1 MGRLAALVD
10 DLEDLE
16 YFREEMLRTLKELQS
31 PAAQDTAT
39 RKAILHNSLSTPIT
53 RALVADLLA
62 YGYTGQLDSLS
73 DCLRAITEYEGPPC
87 CDYRGQFLADAL
99 FCARA
104 FSDPCWP
111 DQSEELLF
119 RLCYR
124 LSALFA
130 AGRAESVRAALAA
143 ATKQARSLGGQ
154 NSGQSRRDDTAERDG
169 KICDRGRQ
177 LLAANLAAR
186 SIASRIALEALAGG
200 LGAKQIRTI
209 LRSGGVIDQPKEKG
223 S

>member
-1 MGRLAALVD
+1 MGQLDALVD

-16 YFREEMLRTLKELQS
+16 YFREEMLRTLKALQ
-31 PAAQDTAT
+31 ATGAQDTAT
-39 RKAILHNSLSTPIT
+39 RKAILDNSLSKPI
-53 RALVADLLA
+53 AGAVVADLLA

-73 DCLRAITEYEGPPC
+73 DCLRAVTEYEGPPC

-104 FSDPCWP
+104 FSDPCWL

-130 AGRAESVRAALAA
+130 AGSAESVRAELAA
-143 ATKQARSLGGQ
+143 ATKQARSLGGK
-154 NSGQSRRDDTAERDG
+154 NSGQSRRDDTAARNRE
-169 KICDRGRQ
+169 ICGIGRQ
-177 LLAANLAAR
+177 LLLAENLTNRDLSGCIAR
-186 SIASRIALEALAGG
+186 DARAGG

-209 LRSGGVIDQPKEKG
+209 LRAGGVIPPKRKG
-223 S
+223 K